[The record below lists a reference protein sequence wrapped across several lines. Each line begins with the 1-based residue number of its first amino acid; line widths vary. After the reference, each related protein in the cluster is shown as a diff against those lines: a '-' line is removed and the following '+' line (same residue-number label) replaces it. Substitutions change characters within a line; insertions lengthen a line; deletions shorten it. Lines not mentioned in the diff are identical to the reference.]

1 MMKKKTVRLISG
13 AVAGILV
20 GAMLVSVVASGI
32 VYAGA
37 ASSSELKDKLSS
49 LEDQKAEIKK
59 ELDSTA
65 NKVSDV
71 EKTRAA
77 LQKEITLTKEEI
89 ETVKAY
95 IERLQQQIDVK
106 STELESA
113 QKALEA
119 KEENFSQTVRTTYEQ
134 GDISY
139 LEVLLNSSSFSDL
152 LNRLDIV
159 STIMDDNKKIV
170 AEDIRSC
177 GLFRTK
183 ARDLHACAVMLLAEY
198 GGRVPDT
205 MEELLRLPGVGRKT
219 ANLILGDIFG
229 KPAIVCDTH
238 CIRLSNR
245 LGFVRD
251 EKDPV
256 KVEKALRGLVTP
268 AESSDFCHRLVLFG
282 REHCTA
288 RAPRCTDC
296 PLADI
301 CPSFG
306 KMR

>member
-1 MMKKKTVRLISG
+1 MGR
-13 AVAGILV
+13 
-20 GAMLVSVVASGI
+20 
-32 VYAGA
+32 
-37 ASSSELKDKLSS
+37 
-49 LEDQKAEIKK
+49 EDNTITKK
-59 ELDSTA
+59 E
-65 NKVSDV
+65 
-71 EKTRAA
+71 RAA
-77 LQKEITLTKEEI
+77 A
-89 ETVKAY
+89 V
-95 IERLQQQIDVK
+95 
-106 STELESA
+106 TELLKEVYPEAVCALHYTHDYELLFATRLSA
-113 QKALEA
+113 QCTDARVNIVTETL
-119 KEENFSQTVRTTYEQ
+119 FRQFPTLQ
-134 GDISY
+134 
-139 LEVLLNSSSFSDL
+139 SFAD
-152 LNRLDIV
+152 
-159 STIMDDNKKIV
+159 
-170 AEDIRSC
+170 APEEDIAEAIKTC

-183 ARDLHACAVMLLAEY
+183 ARDLKACAMMLLANY
-198 GGRVPDT
+198 DGKVPDSMT
-205 MEELLRLPGVGRKT
+205 ELLKLPGVGRKT

-256 KVEKALRGLVTP
+256 KVEKALRGLVPP

-296 PLADI
+296 QLADI